1 MKKILIYGDVDLNL
15 IDGSSVW
22 LVNLAR
28 LLSMDE
34 EIMVDILLKM
44 LSPQRQIIAVDG
56 DAEKIDI
63 ASHNYLCAPGLEFIC
78 ADPDTAGT
86 SDFDAVILPDWTVVH
101 PCSGI
106 ARQSSDDGRS

>member
-1 MKKILIYGDVDLNL
+1 MLKRKDFLASLDESLPRCGRILHLGCGL
-15 IDGSSVW
+15 GQ
-22 LVNLAR
+22 
-28 LLSMDE
+28 
-34 EIMVDILLKM
+34 VDILLKM